1 MYTEQAIAKYGLL
14 RGQLDGCQ
22 AHRQLRTL
30 AARRLRPGEVMRS
43 SLGADGALPARW
55 PSTSWPRSSI
65 ALMALSLVVGPV
77 LAQDPSA
84 QPSPAAAAE
93 TSTRR
98 ADPARPAASGFAGG
112 RSPVSATRHAGRGLG
127 SPAAPR
133 PRPACPGPSPAPSL
147 ASGAHSTQDPCPDPY
162 APEPGATRDPDA
174 PPPNLCPAQPAGAD
188 PLALLAWV
196 FTPIFQ
202 AIFLGLAFFYSITG
216 DIGIAII
223 LLTILIRILLIP
235 IFRAQIVSQRRMQM
249 LQPELRA
256 IQAKY
261 KGDRARISAE
271 QMQLYKDRGVNPASG
286 CLPSL
291 LQLVLLMPMYQV
303 FSQGLKA
310 PDISSMLSPFGI
322 TLVNVT
328 CQSTTRPLGALHQPR
343 HPLAGLAAHPRGRW
357 PHHPGLP
364 GRPAGQCPRDLRL
377 SSSSASASRCW
388 PLVSSLLQLVQTRMM
403 MTRSDDPQQRTQQRM
418 FLLLPLFSLLYGAI
432 LPAGLFIYWITTTI
446 FSIVQQFLING
457 YGGLFPLF
465 GWTPR
470 LRRGP
475 HPALPGED
483 AGAQAAGC
491 WQRRSTQTQTT
502 QRSTTDSAAGTIRPA
517 RRRSSRRGRRR

>member
-1 MYTEQAIAKYGLL
+1 MFRRSTLTAPFGLL
-14 RGQLDGCQ
+14 AIDL
-22 AHRQLRTL
+22 L
-30 AARRLRPGEVMRS
+30 AAL
-43 SLGADGALPARW
+43 
-55 PSTSWPRSSI
+55 SI

-77 LAQDPSA
+77 LAQEQSP

-93 TSTRR
+93 TSAVAPTQG
-98 ADPARPAASGFAGG
+98 AAAAASLAAAASSAPLAAPAG
-112 RSPVSATRHAGRGLG
+112 SSAAT
-127 SPAAPR
+127 SPA
-133 PRPACPGPSPAPSL
+133 PAPSPAPSL

-162 APEPGATRDPDA
+162 APEPGATRDPKA
-174 PPPNLCPAQPAGAD
+174 PPPNLCPAQPHGAD
-188 PLALLAWV
+188 PLALLSWA

-202 AIFLGLAFFYSITG
+202 VIFLGLAFFYSITG

-286 CLPSL
+286 CLPSM

-328 CQSTTRPLGALHQPR
+328 CQSTTDLSAPCINPDI
-343 HPLAGLAAHPRGRW
+343 PWLAWLPTLVGDGPIIPGY
-357 PHHPGLP
+357 PGGLP
-364 GRPAGQCPRDLRL
+364 ANAPEIFVVVILGFGL
-377 SSSSASASRCW
+377 SLLALA
-388 PLVSSLLQLVQTRMM
+388 SSLLQLVQTRMM
-403 MTRSDDPQQRTQQRM
+403 MTRSDDPQQSTQQRM
-418 FLLLPLFSLLYGAI
+418 FMLLPLFSLLYGAI

-470 LRRGP
+470 FAVDHTPRFPVRMP
-475 HPALPGED
+475 EPKPPA
-483 AGAQAAGC
+483 AASGG
-491 WQRRSTQTQTT
+491 STQTT

>member
-1 MYTEQAIAKYGLL
+1 MFRRSTPTAPFGLL
-14 RGQLDGCQ
+14 AIDL
-22 AHRQLRTL
+22 L
-30 AARRLRPGEVMRS
+30 AAL
-43 SLGADGALPARW
+43 
-55 PSTSWPRSSI
+55 SI

-77 LAQDPSA
+77 LAQEQSP

-93 TSTRR
+93 TSAVAPTQG
-98 ADPARPAASGFAGG
+98 AAAAASLAAAASSAPLAAPAG
-112 RSPVSATRHAGRGLG
+112 SSAAT
-127 SPAAPR
+127 SPA
-133 PRPACPGPSPAPSL
+133 PAPSPAPSL

-162 APEPGATRDPDA
+162 APEPGATRDPKA
-174 PPPNLCPAQPAGAD
+174 PPPNLCPAQPHGAD
-188 PLALLAWV
+188 PLALLSWA

-202 AIFLGLAFFYSITG
+202 VIFLGLAFFYSITG

-286 CLPSL
+286 CLPSM

-328 CQSTTRPLGALHQPR
+328 CQSTTDLSAPCINPDI
-343 HPLAGLAAHPRGRW
+343 PWLAWLPTLVGDGPIIPGY
-357 PHHPGLP
+357 PGGLP
-364 GRPAGQCPRDLRL
+364 ANAPEIFVVVILGFGL
-377 SSSSASASRCW
+377 SLLALA
-388 PLVSSLLQLVQTRMM
+388 SSLLQLVQTRMM
-403 MTRSDDPQQRTQQRM
+403 MTRSDDPQQSTQQRM
-418 FLLLPLFSLLYGAI
+418 FMLLPLFSLLYGAI

-470 LRRGP
+470 FAVDHTPRFPVRMP
-475 HPALPGED
+475 EPKPPA
-483 AGAQAAGC
+483 AASGG
-491 WQRRSTQTQTT
+491 STQTT

>member
-1 MYTEQAIAKYGLL
+1 MPRHSALTAPFGLL
-14 RGQLDGCQ
+14 AIDL
-22 AHRQLRTL
+22 L
-30 AARRLRPGEVMRS
+30 AAL
-43 SLGADGALPARW
+43 
-55 PSTSWPRSSI
+55 SI

-77 LAQDPSA
+77 LAQEQSA

-93 TSTRR
+93 TSAVAPTQG
-98 ADPARPAASGFAGG
+98 AAAAASLAAAA
-112 RSPVSATRHAGRGLG
+112 S
-127 SPAAPR
+127 SPATSPAP
-133 PRPACPGPSPAPSL
+133 APSPAPSL

-162 APEPGATRDPDA
+162 APEPGATRDPKA
-174 PPPNLCPAQPAGAD
+174 PPPNLCPAQPHGAD
-188 PLALLAWV
+188 PLALLSWA

-202 AIFLGLAFFYSITG
+202 VIFLGLAFFYSITG

-286 CLPSL
+286 CLPSM

-328 CQSTTRPLGALHQPR
+328 CQSTTDLSAPCINPDI
-343 HPLAGLAAHPRGRW
+343 PWLAWLPTLVGDGPIIPGY
-357 PHHPGLP
+357 PGGLP
-364 GRPAGQCPRDLRL
+364 ANAPEIFVVVILGFGL
-377 SSSSASASRCW
+377 SLLALA
-388 PLVSSLLQLVQTRMM
+388 SSLLQLVQTRMM
-403 MTRSDDPQQRTQQRM
+403 MTRSDDPQQSTQQRM
-418 FLLLPLFSLLYGAI
+418 FMLLPLFSLLYGAI

-470 LRRGP
+470 FAVDHTPRFPVRMP
-475 HPALPGED
+475 EPKPPA
-483 AGAQAAGC
+483 AASSG
-491 WQRRSTQTQTT
+491 STQTT
-502 QRSTTDSAAGTIRPA
+502 QRSTTDSAAGTIRPD